1 VRSRIEP
8 PAWSGITALPAER
21 IASRRTRRAI
31 TQAESVETRKS
42 ASGTLKPCRATPI
55 TDLPGATSNP
65 PNAMLILVADDS
77 PAVRRMVTAR
87 LIADGHEITEA
98 EDGKQ
103 ALELALEQPP
113 DAMVLDKVMPKLDGF
128 EVVRR
133 LREHEATRDLPI
145 VMLTGSSREDDVLGG
160 LELGVDEYMPKPF
173 SPRELSVR
181 VARLLNRA
189 GRSV

>member
-1 VRSRIEP
+1 
-8 PAWSGITALPAER
+8 
-21 IASRRTRRAI
+21 
-31 TQAESVETRKS
+31 
-42 ASGTLKPCRATPI
+42 
-55 TDLPGATSNP
+55 
-65 PNAMLILVADDS
+65 MLILVADDS

-87 LIADGHEITEA
+87 LIADGHEVTEA
-98 EDGKQ
+98 EDGMQ
-103 ALELALEQPP
+103 ALELALERPP
-113 DAMVLDKVMPKLDGF
+113 DAMVCDKVMPKLDGF

-133 LREHEATRDLPI
+133 LREHESTRDLPI

-189 GRSV
+189 GRAV